1 MAPTMVGYMEL
12 CRKRILYTICAWIF
26 CVVPMGQAYVTYGAT
41 QGLPVL
47 VYSESDFRLYT
58 RIVLF
63 AAGRDGLVSV
73 TLNIVRNMDIF
84 GMLSLTSYPKHI
96 YSNPT
101 ITKQYRSFFF
111 FSFFGYFLS
120 VNELQITHFDLG
132 TFFFKYDL

>member
-1 MAPTMVGYMEL
+1 MAPTTVGYMEL
-12 CRKRILYTICAWIF
+12 SRKTYTICAWIF

-73 TLNIVRNMDIF
+73 TLNVVRKMDIF
-84 GMLSLTSYPKHI
+84 GMLSLTSYP
-96 YSNPT
+96 
-101 ITKQYRSFFF
+101 
-111 FSFFGYFLS
+111 
-120 VNELQITHFDLG
+120 
-132 TFFFKYDL
+132 